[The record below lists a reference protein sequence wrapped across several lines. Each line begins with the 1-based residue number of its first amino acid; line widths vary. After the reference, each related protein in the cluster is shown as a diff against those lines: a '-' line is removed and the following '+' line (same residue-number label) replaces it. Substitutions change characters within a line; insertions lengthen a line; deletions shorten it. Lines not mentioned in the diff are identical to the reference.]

1 MATTTL
7 REHLSKIRDGF
18 RKIETITRK
27 LSTEPAQET
36 LESALRVREVILCA
50 EVENRARE
58 LSAACP
64 DWNILAKSDPV
75 LKSLLNESED
85 LVSSIVRMD
94 ERIASVVNKR
104 MGNINTKLRSLYST
118 SRAANSYTRQSTLR
132 VAR

>member
-1 MATTTL
+1 MAATTL

-18 RKIETITRK
+18 RKIETLTRQ
-27 LSTEPAQET
+27 LGVETGQEA
-36 LESALRVREVILCA
+36 LESALRVREVILCV
-50 EVENRARE
+50 EVENWARE

-75 LKSLLNESED
+75 LKRLLSESED

-94 ERIASVVNKR
+94 ERISCVVNQR
-104 MGNINTKLRSLYST
+104 MENISVKLTSLYHT